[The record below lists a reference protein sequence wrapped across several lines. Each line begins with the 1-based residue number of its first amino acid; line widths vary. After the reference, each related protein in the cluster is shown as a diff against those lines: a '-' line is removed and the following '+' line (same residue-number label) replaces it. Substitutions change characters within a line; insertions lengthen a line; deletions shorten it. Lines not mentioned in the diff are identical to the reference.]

1 MPQSP
6 RHQASD
12 LAVRPVDMQGVPAS
26 PRLRVGLLFS
36 LVAAN
41 VLFALLAATTGLTVA
56 GWAIGFAYALATAA
70 FVSRGITAAGGLTVG
85 PANAVTLARSTLV
98 AGTAAL
104 VTTAVQRPAA
114 TTTIVVLAA
123 MALGLDGCD
132 GWVARRTRSASA
144 FGTRFDGEVDAF
156 LILVLSVQVARALA
170 WWVVAIGLMR
180 YVFSLA
186 GVAWPWLRG
195 ALPARRW
202 RKVVAGV
209 QGIVLTVAVAGVLPR
224 SWALAA
230 SVAALLLL
238 SESFGRDV
246 GWLFTHRTE
255 ITTPAPNPRLRNVT
269 VAAITVLAFLLFWVA
284 LVGPERQSEFTVT
297 TLLRVPLEGVAIVAA
312 ALILPP
318 RLRSAMAIAVGLLL
332 GVLTVMRVVD
342 FGFFVSLDRPFNPVT
357 DLPLLK
363 LSVGVLS
370 DSVGRTTARDAA
382 ILAVAAVPLVVVAVT
397 AATVRVTRVAARHRD
412 IAARVL
418 AGLTAIWI
426 ICLALGVTTGSGL
439 PVDSVS
445 TARLTLEEVRL
456 VNNGLHDRSVFNAQL
471 AASDPY
477 GAEPASRLLTGLRG
491 KDVLVVFVESY
502 GQVAVQGTRFSPPVD
517 AELRQE
523 TTALQAAGF
532 SARSAFLR
540 SPTFGGASWLAH
552 STLQSGLWVDN
563 EQRYGQLEGSSR
575 FTLTEAFKR
584 AGWRTVFDIPS
595 SPSPWLQGQRL
606 YHFDAM
612 YGTNNVGYRGPRF
625 SYARIPDQY
634 TLEALYQRELQ
645 PNRRKPVM
653 AEIDLDSSHLPWA
666 PLPSMVP
673 WQQLGDGA
681 IYRPMASER
690 PGPTVVWRSDSSVQ
704 AAYGQSIQYSL
715 TALASFIRRIH
726 DNKLVIVMLG
736 DHQPATTVSGDTA
749 DHDVPITIIAHD
761 PKVIDRLNPWRW
773 EPGMLPSPRAPVW
786 PMDAF
791 RDRFL
796 AAYGE
801 SPGQTVSAPTSSG
814 G

>member
-1 MPQSP
+1 MP
-6 RHQASD
+6 
-12 LAVRPVDMQGVPAS
+12 GVPAS
-26 PRLRVGLLFS
+26 PRLQVGLLFS

-41 VLFALLAATTGLTVA
+41 ALFALLAATTGLTVA

-70 FVSRGITAAGGLTVG
+70 FVWRGITAAGALTVG
-85 PANAVTLARSTLV
+85 PANAVSLAKSTMV
-98 AGTAAL
+98 AGAAAL

-114 TTTIVVLAA
+114 TTTIVVLAGI
-123 MALGLDGCD
+123 ALGLDACD

-144 FGTRFDGEVDAF
+144 FGARFDGEVDAF

-180 YVFSLA
+180 YVFGLA

-202 RKVVAGV
+202 RKVVAAA

-230 SVAALLLL
+230 CLAALLLL

-246 GWLFTHRTE
+246 RWLFRHRTE
-255 ITTPAPNPRLRNVT
+255 VATPAPNRLLRTVI
-269 VAAITVLAFLLFWVA
+269 VAAFTVLAILLFWVA
-284 LVGPERQSEFTVT
+284 LVGPDRQSEFTVT

-332 GVLTVMRVVD
+332 GVLTVVRVVN
-342 FGFFVSLDRPFNPVT
+342 FGFFVALDRPYNPVT
-357 DLPLLK
+357 DFSLLR

-370 DSVGRTTARDAA
+370 DSVGKTSAREAVIAA
-382 ILAVAAVPLVVVAVT
+382 IAAVPLVVVAVT
-397 AATVRVTRVAARHRD
+397 AATVRVTRVAARHRGMTM
-412 IAARVL
+412 RVL
-418 AGLTAIWI
+418 AGLSAIWI
-426 ICLALGVTTGSGL
+426 SCLALGVTTRSGL

-445 TARLTLEEVRL
+445 AARLTLQEVRL
-456 VNNGLHDRSVFNAQL
+456 VDNGLHDRSVFNGQL

-502 GQVAVQGTRFSPPVD
+502 GQVSVEGTSFSPPVD
-517 AELRQE
+517 AVLRRE

>member
-1 MPQSP
+1 
-6 RHQASD
+6 
-12 LAVRPVDMQGVPAS
+12 VPAS
-26 PRLRVGLLFS
+26 LRLQVSLLFS

-41 VLFALLAATTGLTVA
+41 GLFALLAATTGLTVA
-56 GWAIGFAYALATAA
+56 GWAIGFAFALATAA
-70 FVSRGITAAGGLTVG
+70 FVSRGLIAAGALTVG

-104 VTTAVQRPAA
+104 VTAAVQRPAA
-114 TTTIVVLAA
+114 TTTIVVLAGI
-123 MALGLDGCD
+123 ALGLDGCD

-144 FGTRFDGEVDAF
+144 FGARFDGEVDAF
-156 LILVLSVQVARALA
+156 LILVLSVQVARSLA

-180 YVFSLA
+180 YVFGLA

-195 ALPARRW
+195 ALPARHW
-202 RKVVAGV
+202 RNVVAAA

-224 SWALAA
+224 SWALGA

-246 GWLFTHRTE
+246 RWLFTHRTE
-255 ITTPAPNPRLRNVT
+255 IATPAPNRRLRIVIGASVT
-269 VAAITVLAFLLFWVA
+269 GLAILLFWVA
-284 LVGPERQSEFTVT
+284 LVGPDRQSQFTVT
-297 TLLRVPLEGVAIVAA
+297 TLLRVPLEGVAIVAV
-312 ALILPP
+312 ALLLPP

-332 GVLTVMRVVD
+332 GVLTVVRVVD
-342 FGFFVSLDRPFNPVT
+342 FGFFVALDRPYNPVT
-357 DLPLLK
+357 DYPLLR

-370 DSVGRTTARDAA
+370 DSVGKATARDAVIAA
-382 ILAVAAVPLVVVAVT
+382 IAAVPLVVVAVT
-397 AATVRVTRVAARHRD
+397 AATVRVTRVAARHRGVTM
-412 IAARVL
+412 RVL

-445 TARLTLEEVRL
+445 AAGLTLQEGRL
-456 VNNGLHDRSVFNAQL
+456 IDNGLRDRSLFNAQL
-471 AASDPY
+471 TAPDPY
-477 GAEPASRLLTGLRG
+477 GAEPASQLLTGLRG

-502 GQVAVQGTRFSPPVD
+502 GQVAVQGTSFSPPVD

-540 SPTFGGASWLAH
+540 SPTFGGSSWLAH

-563 EQRYGQLEGSSR
+563 QQRYSQLEGSSR
-575 FTLTEAFKR
+575 FTLAEAFKR
-584 AGWRTVFDIPS
+584 AGWRTVFDVPS
-595 SPSPWLQGQRL
+595 SPSPWPQGQRL
-606 YHFDAM
+606 YRYDAM
-612 YGTNNVGYRGPRF
+612 YGVNNVGYRGPKF
-625 SYARIPDQY
+625 SYAKIPDQY

-645 PNRRKPVM
+645 PTRRKPVM

-681 IYRPMASER
+681 IYGPMAKDR
-690 PGPTVVWRSDSSVQ
+690 PGPSVVWRSRSSVR
-704 AAYGQSIQYSL
+704 AAFGQSIQYSL
-715 TALASFIRRIH
+715 TALASFIQRIH
-726 DNKLVIVMLG
+726 DNKLVVVMLG
-736 DHQPATTVSGDTA
+736 DHQPATTVSGDNA
-749 DHDVPITIIAHD
+749 DHDAVITIIAHD
-761 PKVIDRLNPWRW
+761 PKVIDRLNPWKW
-773 EPGMLPSPRAPVW
+773 EPGMLPSPNAPVW

-801 SPGQTVSAPTSSG
+801 SPGQTVSASASSSR
-814 G
+814 